1 MMEPME
7 VDLIASQPAR
17 QLPQFCSWRV
27 DAEVMAT
34 DAFIPDWPQQRGYAK
49 PPW

>member
-1 MMEPME
+1 MMEPLE
-7 VDLIASQPAR
+7 VASQPAR

-34 DAFIPDWPQQRGYAK
+34 YAFMPDWSQQRGYANL
-49 PPW
+49 PW